1 MSKIENAGELVISTM
16 ASANEGVV
24 LERKRTIVSA
34 LCKSRSLDA
43 TKFLDEVGNDL
54 KSLSVNIMKTAYENN
69 EEFNKWVT
77 FAENFP
83 SDSEACSKGLRQ
95 LNEYLTEYSVLVGGG
110 YRPSDADIIVFST
123 VHPYVISL
131 SSSDRNKLPHLMRWM
146 DYIQSTHDFGEL
158 FERIVL
164 EKAPFDPP
172 LAKQTAKGEAESS
185 AKKAESST
193 KKAELNT
200 KKAAPNGK
208 ASNSGADS
216 EKKSD
221 VLNKQAT
228 GKTEAATEKKKLPEK
243 VPDDKDREL
252 SVSLLKIQVGLIR
265 KASKHPSADSLLVEE
280 IDVGEGKCRQVVS
293 GLAKYCSPDELT
305 NRLVALITNV
315 KPGKLRDVV
324 SEGLVLCA
332 SNADHSAVEPLI
344 VPEGAKIGESVTFS
358 GHEGK
363 PEDVLNPKKK
373 QLDKITPNLFTDDK
387 GVATFMGVPF
397 MTSAGPCTSTISNA
411 SIK

>member
-1 MSKIENAGELVISTM
+1 M
-16 ASANEGVV
+16 ASGNNEGVA

-34 LCKSRSLDA
+34 LCKSRSLEPA
-43 TKFLDEVGNDL
+43 KFLDDVGNDL
-54 KSLSVNIMKTAYENN
+54 KSLSVNIMKTALEHN

-83 SDSEACSKGLRQ
+83 SDSKGCSDGLSQ
-95 LNEYLTEYSVLVGGG
+95 LNEYLTGKSVLVGGG
-110 YRPSDADIIVFST
+110 STPSEADIIVFST
-123 VHPYVISL
+123 VHPYVIGL
-131 SSSDRNKLPHLMRWM
+131 PTSDKNKLSHLMRWM
-146 DYIQSTHDFGEL
+146 DYIQNKHDFGDL
-158 FERIVL
+158 FKWIVL
-164 EKAPFDPP
+164 EKAPFDPSM
-172 LAKQTAKGEAESS
+172 AKPAAKVEAEP
-185 AKKAESST
+185 
-193 KKAELNT
+193 NT
-200 KKAAPNGK
+200 KKAVPNAK
-208 ASNSGADS
+208 AATSGGDS

-221 VLNKQAT
+221 MPKKQAT
-228 GKTEAATEKKKLPEK
+228 GNTEAATEKKKLPEK
-243 VPDDKDREL
+243 VPDDKDKEL
-252 SVSLLKIQVGLIR
+252 SVSLLKIQIGLIR

-293 GLAKYCSPDELT
+293 GLAKYCSPEELT

-332 SNADHSAVEPLI
+332 SNADHTAVEPLI
-344 VPEGAKIGESVTFS
+344 VPEGAKIGECVTFS
-358 GHEGK
+358 GYEGK

-387 GVATFMGVPF
+387 GVATFKGVPF

-411 SIK
+411 SVK

>member
-1 MSKIENAGELVISTM
+1 M
-16 ASANEGVV
+16 ASGND
-24 LERKRTIVSA
+24 RKRTIVSA

-43 TKFLDEVGNDL
+43 TKFLDDLGNDL
-54 KSLSVNIMKTAYENN
+54 KSLSINIMKTAYENN

-83 SDSEACSKGLRQ
+83 SDSKACSKSLSQ
-95 LNEYLTEYSVLVGGG
+95 LNEYLTEHAVLGGGG
-110 YRPSDADIIVFST
+110 YTSSDADIIVFST

-131 SSSDRNKLPHLMRWM
+131 PNSDKNKLPHLMRWM
-146 DYIQSTHDFGEL
+146 DYIQSTLDFGEL
-158 FERIVL
+158 FKRIVL
-164 EKAPFDPP
+164 EKVPFDPP
-172 LAKQTAKGEAESS
+172 LAKPTAKGGAEPST
-185 AKKAESST
+185 KKPESST
-193 KKAELNT
+193 KKAASNA
-200 KKAAPNGK
+200 KAA
-208 ASNSGADS
+208 NSGADS

-221 VLNKQAT
+221 VLNKQAA

-243 VPDDKDREL
+243 VPDDKDKEL

-280 IDVGEGKCRQVVS
+280 IDVGEGKSRQVVS
-293 GLAKYCSPDELT
+293 GLAKYCSPEELT

-332 SNADHSAVEPLI
+332 SNADHTTVEPLI
-344 VPEGAKIGESVTFS
+344 VPEGAKIGECVTFS

-387 GVATFMGVPF
+387 GVATFKGVPF